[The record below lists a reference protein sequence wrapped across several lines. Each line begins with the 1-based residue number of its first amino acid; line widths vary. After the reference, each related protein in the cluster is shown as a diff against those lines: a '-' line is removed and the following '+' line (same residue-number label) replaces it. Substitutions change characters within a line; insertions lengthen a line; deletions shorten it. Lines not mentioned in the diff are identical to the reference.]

1 MRRLSFVIS
10 GGFGKWR
17 DVTEN
22 IPAIVNSMGIKS
34 LKKWKAIFKTG
45 HSLVLRSL
53 YALGERT
60 RVSQAATVRVHTKK
74 YLCADR
80 WGGKSRDGG
89 SWSWS
94 DMVTLLRGWW

>member
-1 MRRLSFVIS
+1 MRRLGFVIS
-10 GGFGKWR
+10 GGFGELGC
-17 DVTEN
+17 DGN

-74 YLCADR
+74 YLWADK